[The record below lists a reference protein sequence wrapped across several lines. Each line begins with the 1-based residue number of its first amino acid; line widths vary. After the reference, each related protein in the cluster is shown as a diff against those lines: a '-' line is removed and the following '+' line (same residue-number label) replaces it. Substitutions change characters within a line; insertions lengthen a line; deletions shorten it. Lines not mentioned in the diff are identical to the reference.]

1 MTVRTDQIAFSGQR
15 HEHKATF
22 LFPRAMKRSTRWL
35 IAVPF
40 LTSCVTQST
49 SVSPGTPAPDLGKRA
64 VAEHGMV
71 SSANPRAS
79 EAGIEMLRRGGNAID
94 AAVATAFTV
103 SVGEP
108 QMSGLGGGGGML
120 IWLQKE
126 RRAEYIDFYSAQRAE
141 SWKGI
146 KALDSTVANLRI
158 VGIPGEVAGL
168 LEAHERYGK
177 LSRADVLAP
186 AIRMAEEGF
195 PVNQVLADMIVESRR
210 KLSRFP
216 ASMRLFYRDTV
227 PLRPGDMLR
236 NSELAAALRRVADEG
251 RKGFYEGETARAIVQ
266 ELNSGHHPASM
277 ADLAAF
283 TPQWKRPLCTE
294 YRGFV
299 VLSAPPPQTGL
310 QLLHTLNLLEPHD
323 LRALGYPTQSA
334 EAFDVIAS
342 AIRVANSDTRFNSD
356 PNWAFVPAA
365 GVVSKSFASSR
376 HSLVGTGRANTQIA
390 RPDSVTLNRSTAPSP
405 GCAPFNPYGA
415 TGTSSTGSFDGPDL
429 TMTGSQEGG
438 ETTHMSVVD
447 AEGNAVALTQT
458 NSTTFG
464 IGATVSGFLLNDSGG
479 DLSRG
484 GANATGRHPW
494 RIRNSTISP
503 TIVLKDN
510 RAHLVL
516 GAPGGG
522 RIQAAILQTMVYV
535 LDYDLDPLDA
545 VRMPRIYPSA
555 TQVVVETE
563 NGFNATVLGKVRDMG
578 YVPTPDAVGY
588 ARMYVIARKGNRWVG
603 AADPRHNG
611 EVRGY

>member
-1 MTVRTDQIAFSGQR
+1 
-15 HEHKATF
+15 
-22 LFPRAMKRSTRWL
+22 
-35 IAVPF
+35 
-40 LTSCVTQST
+40 
-49 SVSPGTPAPDLGKRA
+49 
-64 VAEHGMV
+64 
-71 SSANPRAS
+71 
-79 EAGIEMLRRGGNAID
+79 
-94 AAVATAFTV
+94 
-103 SVGEP
+103 
-108 QMSGLGGGGGML
+108 
-120 IWLQKE
+120 
-126 RRAEYIDFYSAQRAE
+126 
-141 SWKGI
+141 
-146 KALDSTVANLRI
+146 
-158 VGIPGEVAGL
+158 
-168 LEAHERYGK
+168 
-177 LSRADVLAP
+177 
-186 AIRMAEEGF
+186 
-195 PVNQVLADMIVESRR
+195 
-210 KLSRFP
+210 
-216 ASMRLFYRDTV
+216 
-227 PLRPGDMLR
+227 MLR
-236 NSELAAALRRVADEG
+236 NPELAVALRRVASEG
-251 RKGFYEGETARAIVQ
+251 KKGFYEGEMARALVQ
-266 ELNSGHHPASM
+266 ELNKGNHPASL

-294 YRGFV
+294 YRGHI

-356 PNWAFVPAA
+356 PNWANVPAA
-365 GVVSKSFASSR
+365 GVVSKTFASTR
-376 HSLVGTGRANTQIA
+376 RSLVGTGRAATPIT
-390 RPDSVTLNRSTAPSP
+390 RPDSVTLNLPTKPSP

-415 TGTSSTGSFDGPDL
+415 ATTTSNGSFGGPEPGTLDA
-429 TMTGSQEGG
+429 SDGG

-464 IGATVSGFLLNDSGG
+464 VGATVSGFLLNDSGG

-510 RAHLVL
+510 RAQLVL

-555 TQVVVETE
+555 GQVQVETE
-563 NGFNATVLGKVRDMG
+563 NGFNATVLGKVRAMG
-578 YVPTPDAVGY
+578 YTPTPDAVGY

-603 AADPRHNG
+603 AADPSHNG

>member
-1 MTVRTDQIAFSGQR
+1 
-15 HEHKATF
+15 
-22 LFPRAMKRSTRWL
+22 MKTSIRWL

-40 LTSCVTQST
+40 LTSCVAQSG
-49 SVSPGTPAPDLGKRA
+49 SVASGTPAPDLGKRA

-79 EAGIEMLRRGGNAID
+79 EAGVEMLRRGGNAID

-126 RRAEYIDFYSAQRAE
+126 RRVEYIDFYSAQRVE

-146 KALDSTVANLRI
+146 AVLDSTVANLRI

-177 LSRADVLAP
+177 LPRADVLAP

-195 PVNQVLADMIVESRR
+195 PVNQVLADMIAESRR

-236 NSELAAALRRVADEG
+236 NPELAAALRKVAAEG
-251 RKGFYEGETARAIVQ
+251 RKGFYEGEIARAIVQ
-266 ELNSGHHPASM
+266 ELNKGGHPASM

-294 YRGFV
+294 YRGHI
-299 VLSAPPPQTGL
+299 VLSAPPPQTGV

-334 EAFDVIAS
+334 EAFDVVAS
-342 AIRVANSDTRFNSD
+342 AIRVANNDTRFNND
-356 PNWAFVPAA
+356 PNWANVPAA
-365 GVVSKSFASSR
+365 GVVSKTFAGSR
-376 HSLVGTGRANTQIA
+376 RSLVGTGRAVTQIG
-390 RPDSVTLNRSTAPSP
+390 RPDSGMLNRPSP
-405 GCAPFNPYGA
+405 PSTGCAPFNPYGA
-415 TGTSSTGSFDGPDL
+415 ASTASTGNVDGLEPAASD
-429 TMTGSQEGG
+429 GSSGG

-447 AEGNAVALTQT
+447 ADGNAVALTQT

-464 IGATVSGFLLNDSGG
+464 AGATVSGFLLNDSGA

-510 RAHLVL
+510 RAHMVL

-555 TQVVVETE
+555 NQVVVETE
-563 NGFNATVLGKVRDMG
+563 NGFNATVLGRVRAMG

>member
-1 MTVRTDQIAFSGQR
+1 
-15 HEHKATF
+15 
-22 LFPRAMKRSTRWL
+22 MKKTMRWL
-35 IAVPF
+35 IAVPV

-49 SVSPGTPAPDLGKRA
+49 AVSSGTPAPDLGKRA

-126 RRAEYIDFYSAQRAE
+126 RRVEYIDFYSAQRVE

-177 LSRADVLAP
+177 LPRADVLAP

-195 PVNQVLADMIVESRR
+195 PINQVLADMIVESRQ
-210 KLSRFP
+210 KLRRFP

-236 NSELAAALRRVADEG
+236 NPELAAALRRVATEG

-266 ELNSGHHPASM
+266 ELNQGNHPASM
-277 ADLAAF
+277 ADFAAF

-294 YRGFV
+294 YRGYI

-342 AIRVANSDTRFNSD
+342 AIRVANNDTRFNSD
-356 PNWAFVPAA
+356 PNWANVPAA
-365 GVVSKSFASSR
+365 SVVSKNFAASR
-376 HSLVGTGRANTQIA
+376 RSLVGTGRANMQIG
-390 RPDSVTLNRSTAPSP
+390 RPDSVTLNSSIPPSP
-405 GCAPFNPYGA
+405 GCAPFNPF
-415 TGTSSTGSFDGPDL
+415 GTTTTTSGGFSGPDL
-429 TMTGSQEGG
+429 TTTAGPEGG

-464 IGATVSGFLLNDSGG
+464 VGATVSGFLLNDSGG

-484 GANATGRHPW
+484 GTSATGRHPW

-555 TQVVVETE
+555 GLVQVETE
-563 NGFNATVLGKVRDMG
+563 NGFNATVLGKVRAMG
-578 YVPTPDAVGY
+578 YVPTPDATGY

>member
-1 MTVRTDQIAFSGQR
+1 
-15 HEHKATF
+15 
-22 LFPRAMKRSTRWL
+22 MKNSMRWL
-35 IAVPF
+35 
-40 LTSCVTQST
+40 LTVLALSSCVSQSGT
-49 SVSPGTPAPDLGKRA
+49 VSSGTPAPDLGKRA

-79 EAGIEMLRRGGNAID
+79 EAGIEMLRRGGNAVD

-126 RRAEYIDFYSAQRAE
+126 RRAEYIDFYSAQRVE

-146 KALDSTVANLRI
+146 GALDSTVANLRI

-168 LEAHERYGK
+168 LEAHERFGK

-195 PVNQVLADMIVESRR
+195 PVNQVLADMILASRR
-210 KLSRFP
+210 KLSQFP
-216 ASMRLFYRDTV
+216 SSMRLFYRDTV

-236 NSELAAALRRVADEG
+236 NPDLAAALRRVASEG

-266 ELNSGHHPASM
+266 ELNKGNHPASM
-277 ADLAAF
+277 ADFAAF

-294 YRGFV
+294 YRGHI

-356 PNWAFVPAA
+356 PNWAYVPAA
-365 GVVSKSFASSR
+365 GVVSKTFAASR
-376 HSLVGTGRANTQIA
+376 RALVGTGRAAPQIG
-390 RPDSVTLNRSTAPSP
+390 RPDSVTLNSSTAPSP

-415 TGTSSTGSFDGPDL
+415 TSTTSTGGFNGPEAGASDG
-429 TMTGSQEGG
+429 SSGG

-464 IGATVSGFLLNDSGG
+464 SGATVSGFLLNDSGA
-479 DLSRG
+479 DLSRVSTTV
-484 GANATGRHPW
+484 AGRHPW

-510 RAHLVL
+510 RAQLVL

-522 RIQAAILQTMVYV
+522 RIQAAVLQTLVYV
-535 LDYDLDPLDA
+535 IDYDLDPLDA

-555 TQVVVETE
+555 AQVVVETE
-563 NGFNATVLGKVRDMG
+563 NGFNTTVLGRVRAMG
-578 YVPTPDAVGY
+578 YVPTPDATGY